1 MIIYQVVMPRFLL
14 LIGFFCPLFF
24 LFTYNSGY
32 GYDAYE
38 YLIIGRTLSK
48 GYALYDFILTK
59 SYLLYSSTNV
69 LLTVLGGYNHVSI
82 SLLITVLATAAVVAV
97 WLATRILGARTALL
111 SAGLT
116 AVSCFFMEMNFLEPE
131 SWVVICGA
139 SAFGVAIRQDGRP
152 GWRWLLAGA
161 LLGLGMCFKSV
172 AAFYVVGFGAYILL
186 LTLTGRQTIGQMLT
200 RGPLVLVG
208 FALPLLLSAGY
219 FWATGRLADHLE
231 WTYSYPFGG
240 YPSHTLFL
248 AKFFVKLGW
257 FLALLLASVALLSV
271 PKFRAGFAQTPAS
284 WLALLLAVFSCASL
298 LKTQA
303 SHYFFPAAAFFA
315 VFMAFM
321 LNQWLVAQQQRSR
334 NLTRKLLLGGPVA
347 ALLLAVSV
355 GLYRPDA
362 AKRFV
367 TLADYGGEAQTGAF
381 LRQQAGPDGKVLLID
396 NAMSLYFLTD
406 REPNVPFIHTEMQ
419 TTHYI
424 KSHPDTYARALA
436 DTSLKLV
443 VFGNRS
449 SVIDDSTALTEPANA
464 RAIGQLRQ
472 GLQTHFQ
479 RVDTTAFPMTY
490 YVRKPV
496 SR

>member
-1 MIIYQVVMPRFLL
+1 MTRILLFLAL
-14 LIGFFCPLFF
+14 FCPLFF

-48 GYALYDFILTK
+48 GYDLYDFILTK

-69 LLTVLGGYNHVSI
+69 LLSLLGGYNHVSI
-82 SLLITVLATAAVVAV
+82 SLLITLLAAGTVVAS
-97 WLATRILGARTALL
+97 WLVTRVLGERTALL
-111 SAGLT
+111 SAALT

-131 SWVVICGA
+131 SWVAICGL
-139 SAFGVAIRQDGRP
+139 SAFGVATRQAGKEN
-152 GWRWLLAGA
+152 WRWLLAGV
-161 LLGLGMCFKSV
+161 LLGVGMCFKSV
-172 AAFYVVGFGAYILL
+172 AAFYVVGFGAYIFL
-186 LTLTGRQTIGQMLT
+186 LTLVGRQTIGQMLT
-200 RGPLVLVG
+200 RGPLVMAG
-208 FALPLLLSAGY
+208 FAIPLLLSAVY
-219 FWATGRLADHLE
+219 FWMTGRLITHLE
-231 WTYSYPFGG
+231 WTYIYPFGG

-257 FLALLLASVALLSV
+257 FLALLLASVALLTVSR
-271 PKFRAGFAQTPAS
+271 FRAGFVQTPAV
-284 WLALLLAVFSCASL
+284 WLALLLAVFSCVSL

-303 SHYFFPAAAFFA
+303 SHYFFPAAVFFA
-315 VFMAFM
+315 PFMALM
-321 LNQWLVAQQQRSR
+321 LDQWLMAQQQRTGRLNR
-334 NLTRKLLLGGPVA
+334 NLVVGGTVVTV
-347 ALLLAVSV
+347 LLAVSV
-355 GLYRPDA
+355 VLYRPDA

-367 TLADYGGEAQTGAF
+367 TLADYSGEEATSAF
-381 LRQQAGPDGKVLLID
+381 IRQQAGPGGKVLLID
-396 NAMSLYFLTD
+396 NAMHLYFVSD

-449 SVIDDSTALTEPANA
+449 SVIDDSTALTEPTNA

-472 GLQTHFQ
+472 GLQAYFR
-479 RVDTTAFPMTY
+479 RVNSPEFPMTY
-490 YVRKPV
+490 YVRKSQTP
-496 SR
+496 

>member
-1 MIIYQVVMPRFLL
+1 MTRFLL
-14 LIGFFCPLFF
+14 LLSLFCPLFF

-48 GYALYDFILTK
+48 GYDLYDFILTK
-59 SYLLYSSTNV
+59 SYLLYAATNV
-69 LLTVLGGYNHVSI
+69 MLELLGGYNHVSI
-82 SLLITVLATAAVVAV
+82 TLLITLLAAGAVATA
-97 WLATRILGARTALL
+97 WLATRILGERTALF

-131 SWVVICGA
+131 SWIAIFGL
-139 SAFGVAIRQDGRP
+139 SAYGMVIRQDGRP
-152 GWRWLLAGA
+152 AGRWLLAGG
-161 LLGLGMCFKSV
+161 LLGIAMCFKSI

-186 LTLTGRQTIGQMLT
+186 LTLVGRQTSKQMLT
-200 RGPLVLVG
+200 RGPLVLLG
-208 FALPLLLSAGY
+208 FVVPLLLSAGY
-219 FWATGRLADHLE
+219 FWLTNRLATHLE
-231 WTYSYPFGG
+231 WTYIYPFGG

-248 AKFFVKLGW
+248 TKFFVKLGW
-257 FLALLLASVALLSV
+257 FMALLLASVALLAI
-271 PKFRAGFAQTPAS
+271 PKFRAAFVQNSAL
-284 WLALLLAVFSCASL
+284 WLALLLALFSCASL

-303 SHYFFPAAAFFA
+303 SHYFFPAAVFFA
-315 VFMAFM
+315 PFIAFM
-321 LNQWLVAQQQRSR
+321 LDQWLTTQEQRDRHLSR
-334 NLTRKLLLGGPVA
+334 RLFVGGAVA

-355 GLYRPDA
+355 VLYRPDA

-367 TLADYGGEAQTGAF
+367 TLADYAGEEAAGAF
-381 LRQQAGPDGKVLLID
+381 IRKQAGPDGKVLLID
-396 NAMSLYFLTD
+396 NAMSLYFLSN

-449 SVIDDSTALTEPANA
+449 SVIDDSTALAEPTNA
-464 RAIGQLRQ
+464 RAIGQLRR
-472 GLQTHFQ
+472 GLKTHFR
-479 RVDTTAFPMTY
+479 RVDGPEFPMSY
-490 YVRKPV
+490 YVRK
-496 SR
+496 SRAY